1 MDSATSLL
9 IASLMM
15 LANGAVLSLVRRH
28 FPPALRRAAIIWLIG
43 SLLIAG
49 GCFIFVFT
57 PYLPT
62 KITLTPA
69 NGLILL
75 GLAVYWHAL
84 REYYEYPSRLPL
96 LLLAPMAATVGVFWF
111 LIVQP
116 DIKVRIM
123 LVAAAWLVSMG
134 GGALTLKAQ
143 AARDASMGRQVLL
156 GIFGGVIAFTVLRA
170 LYYSQIDFSS
180 DFHIMDNS
188 NWMNRA
194 TPLLAVVLPIIGT
207 TAFVIMCLERMRQVA
222 QAAGSG
228 PGRQPASETLSYISH
243 DLRAPLATILGY
255 TRMLSETGT
264 PEQTRH
270 LRAIERSASY
280 QLTLIDEIME
290 YAKHE
295 LQPLNIQLEPVSL
308 PALLDDVI
316 HHARSLSRQQNNR
329 FEFEALAP
337 LPAQVLADPRRLQQV
352 LLNLIS
358 NAAKFTHDGYIRLT
372 VSASHDNGEALLEFA
387 VGDSG
392 VGVDPEAQTT
402 IFNAFAQIH
411 AHAGSAGL
419 GLYIAQNIVKNMGG
433 QLQLDSSPGQGS
445 CFSFS
450 IAVKPLASE
459 TVVLDKVVQ
468 VPDAPGL
475 SKGADGAAMPMPPAP
490 ICENLARLAQGGQ
503 LSDIEDW
510 LRTHAPLHADCSRF
524 FNEVHKAL
532 QELDFR
538 RIESMAMAGTA
549 RQD

>member
-9 IASLMM
+9 IASLMI
-15 LANGAVLSLVRRH
+15 LANGAVLSLARRH
-28 FPPALRRAAIIWLIG
+28 FPSALRRAAVIWLIG

-49 GCFIFVFT
+49 GCFMFVFT

-62 KITLTPA
+62 RITLTPA
-69 NGLILL
+69 NGLILA
-75 GLAVYWHAL
+75 GLAVYWHSL
-84 REYYEYPSRLPL
+84 REYYQYPSRLLL
-96 LLLAPMAATVGVFWF
+96 LLLAPIAATFGVFWF

-123 LVAAAWLVSMG
+123 LVAAAWLLSMG
-134 GGALTLKAQ
+134 GGALTLKSQ
-143 AARDASMGRQVLL
+143 AARDTSLGRQVLL
-156 GIFGGVIAFTVLRA
+156 GIFGGVIAFTILRA

-188 NWMNRA
+188 NWMNKA

-207 TAFVIMCLERMRQVA
+207 TAFVIMCLERMRQAA
-222 QAAGSG
+222 QDAGSG
-228 PGRQPASETLSYISH
+228 AGRQPSSETLSYISH

-295 LQPLNIQLEPVSL
+295 LQPLAIRPEPVSL

-316 HHARSLSRQQNNR
+316 QHARGLSHRQNNR
-329 FEFEALAP
+329 FEFEPRTP
-337 LPAQVLADPRRLQQV
+337 LPARILADPRRLQQV
-352 LLNLIS
+352 LLNLVS

-372 VSASHDNGEALLEFA
+372 VSAGQDNGEATLEFA
-387 VGDSG
+387 VRDSG

-402 IFNAFAQIH
+402 IFNAFAQVH

-419 GLYIAQNIVKNMGG
+419 GLYIAQNIVQNMGG
-433 QLQLDSSPGQGS
+433 ELQLDSTPGQGS
-445 CFSFS
+445 CFSFT
-450 IAVKPLASE
+450 IAAKPLASE

-468 VPDAPGL
+468 VPDTPGL
-475 SKGADGAAMPMPPAP
+475 PEGAGHAPMPMPPAQ
-490 ICENLARLAQGGQ
+490 IREELARLARGGQ
-503 LSDIEDW
+503 FSDIENW
-510 LRTHAPLHADCSRF
+510 LQVHTPLHADCAHF
-524 FNEVHKAL
+524 FNEVRNSL
-532 QELDFR
+532 QDLDFE
-538 RIESMAMAGTA
+538 RIESLASADAA